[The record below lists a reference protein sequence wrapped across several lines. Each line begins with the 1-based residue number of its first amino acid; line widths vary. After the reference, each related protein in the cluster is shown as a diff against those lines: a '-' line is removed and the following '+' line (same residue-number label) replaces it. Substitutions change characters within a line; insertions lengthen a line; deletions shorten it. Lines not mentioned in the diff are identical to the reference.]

1 MANITDERTSQSEL
15 EQVKE
20 HVQDVAGEAKEQTR
34 EQLRAQ
40 IETRTTQAGDQISS
54 TAQAFR
60 GASEQLRQQGND
72 RAASVVEAVAERSD
86 RLGAYLTRTDGDGL
100 LRDVEDFARRQPWLV
115 VGAGAVAGFLTA
127 RFVKASSDAR
137 YGTTSSGRYATSD
150 PRPRPTSSFVPTAG
164 GSSGVR

>member
-1 MANITDERTSQSEL
+1 MANIIDERTSQSQR
-15 EQVKE
+15 EQVNE
-20 HVQDVAGEAKEQTR
+20 RVQDVAGEAKQQTR

-40 IETRTTQAGDQISS
+40 IETRSTQAGEQVSS
-54 TAQAFR
+54 TAHAFR

-72 RAASVVEAVAERSD
+72 RAASVVDAVAERGD
-86 RLGAYLTRTDGDGL
+86 RLGAYLTRTDGDGF

-115 VGAGAVAGFLTA
+115 VGAGAIAGFLTA

-137 YGTTSSGRYATSD
+137 YGTSSSGRYATSE
-150 PRPRPTSSFVPTAG
+150 PRPLPTSSYVHTAG

>member
-1 MANITDERTSQSEL
+1 M
-15 EQVKE
+15 
-20 HVQDVAGEAKEQTR
+20 
-34 EQLRAQ
+34 
-40 IETRTTQAGDQISS
+40 
-54 TAQAFR
+54 
-60 GASEQLRQQGND
+60 
-72 RAASVVEAVAERSD
+72 AERSD

-137 YGTTSSGRYATSD
+137 YRQRLRQAGTDERPAARVATSSSR
-150 PRPRPTSSFVPTAG
+150 PTAG

>member
-20 HVQDVAGEAKEQTR
+20 RVQDVAGEAKQQTR

-40 IETRTTQAGDQISS
+40 IDTRTSQAGEQVSA
-54 TAQAFR
+54 TAQAFS
-60 GASEQLRQQGND
+60 GASEQLRRQGND

-137 YGTTSSGRYATSD
+137 YATTSSSRYPTRAPGSHATS
-150 PRPRPTSSFVPTAG
+150 SSVSTAG
-164 GSSGVR
+164 GSSGAR

>member
-20 HVQDVAGEAKEQTR
+20 RVQDVAGEAKQQTR

-40 IETRTTQAGDQISS
+40 IDTRTSQAGEQVSS
-54 TAQAFR
+54 TAQAFHV
-60 GASEQLRQQGND
+60 ASEQLRQQGND
-72 RAASVVEAVAERSD
+72 RAASVVEAVADRSD
-86 RLGAYLTRTDGDGL
+86 RLGVYLTRTDGDGL

-127 RFVKASSDAR
+127 RFVKASSDVR
-137 YGTTSSGRYATSD
+137 YVATSSSRYPMSEPSPHATSA
-150 PRPRPTSSFVPTAG
+150 VPIAG
-164 GSSGVR
+164 GLSGVR

>member
-1 MANITDERTSQSEL
+1 MANITDERTSQSV

-20 HVQDVAGEAKEQTR
+20 RVSDAAGQAKEQTR

-40 IETRTTQAGDQISS
+40 IETRTTQAGEQVSS

-60 GASEQLRQQGND
+60 GASDQLRQQGND
-72 RAASVVEAVAERSD
+72 RAASMVEAVAERSD
-86 RLGAYLTRTDGDGL
+86 RLGAYLTRTDGDGM
-100 LRDVEDFARRQPWLV
+100 LRDVEDFARRQPWLL
-115 VGAGAVAGFLTA
+115 VGAGTVAGFLTA

-137 YGTTSSGRYATSD
+137 YSATSSNWYAASE
-150 PRPRPTSSFVPTAG
+150 PGPRPTSSFVPTAG